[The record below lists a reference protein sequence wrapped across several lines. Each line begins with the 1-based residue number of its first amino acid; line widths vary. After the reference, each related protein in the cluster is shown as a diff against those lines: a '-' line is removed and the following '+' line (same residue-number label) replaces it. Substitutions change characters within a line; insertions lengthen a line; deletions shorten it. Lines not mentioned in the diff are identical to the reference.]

1 MSPEVFREYFPDLND
16 KPLILVKFVGNKA
29 GTDDRSIAPLKK
41 AKKEK

>member
-1 MSPEVFREYFPDLND
+1 MSPEVFWEYFPDLNY
-16 KPLILVKFVGNKA
+16 KSLILVEFIGNQA